1 MTNDPDQVHNLVFA
15 ATRTATKTSDGD
27 DNNGDDNSNNP
38 RSILPLLYKLSN
50 LLATLGSCKG
60 SQCYDLDDHHDD
72 DDDYETNIDNTTFAA
87 DIAGDLLPK
96 VMPIHHSSFES
107 IQDRIRERIPCYN
120 PPSFHDTAAAAAAAA
135 AAVDNNNRLHS
146 DQNIGRKLYAYNRY
160 VPEPFTDGF
169 PFSDGDDV
177 GEDLL
182 KIWSEYEHYLH

>member
-1 MTNDPDQVHNLVFA
+1 MMNDPDQVHNLVFA

-38 RSILPLLYKLSN
+38 RSILPVLYKLSN

-72 DDDYETNIDNTTFAA
+72 DDDYEKNIDNTTFAA
-87 DIAGDLLPK
+87 VTADYMLPR
-96 VMPIHHSSFES
+96 VMPIHHFSFES
-107 IQDRIRERIPCYN
+107 IQDWIRERIPCHN
-120 PPSFHDTAAAAAAAA
+120 PPSFHDTAAAAAAA
-135 AAVDNNNRLHS
+135 VENNNRLNS
-146 DQNIGRKLYAYNRY
+146 DQNIGRKPPFAYNRY

-182 KIWSEYEHYLH
+182 KIWSEYEHYFY